1 MGFGLGCSL
10 QVSVSFCGFCGGCF
24 WHSKS
29 GLLKSIFKDLASMSC
44 ELKAKEVKC
53 FGVHE
58 KKPMSCGFGVKALAL
73 EFGKSSF
80 PKTGASILASE
91 PFQCFHFISAEK
103 HGI

>member
-1 MGFGLGCSL
+1 
-10 QVSVSFCGFCGGCF
+10 
-24 WHSKS
+24 
-29 GLLKSIFKDLASMSC
+29 MSC

-73 EFGKSSF
+73 EFGKSSS

-91 PFQCFHFISAEK
+91 PFQCFRFISAETASDYCDSRLDRVPMA
-103 HGI
+103 GERTEAAW